1 MGDNKGY
8 EDVEMTAFKNPPP
21 EENDDVVEIKPRK
34 KSVSYGRKTSIVY
47 SRGVSIEA
55 SSGKKLVKNIQRTE
69 SIHEP
74 TENKVP
80 LFRLNSIAQ
89 DLGTKEEGEE
99 PERQQWDS
107 PIEFL
112 LSCISMSVGH
122 FHVCWTFPCLL
133 VPIHCL

>member
-21 EENDDVVEIKPRK
+21 EVNDAVVEIKPRK

-80 LFRLNSIAQ
+80 LFRLNSIA
-89 DLGTKEEGEE
+89 
-99 PERQQWDS
+99 
-107 PIEFL
+107 
-112 LSCISMSVGH
+112 
-122 FHVCWTFPCLL
+122 
-133 VPIHCL
+133 